1 MPNARTSTDRDVFIN
16 CPFDNDYKQQFHA
29 LLFTVYDCGFSPR
42 CAKEA
47 PDSGRLRYQKICQ
60 LIRECP
66 YAIHDLSRIELDSLT
81 QLPRFNMTLELGI
94 FLGANL
100 VSQDKKCLV
109 MDTEQYRY
117 QRFCSD
123 LSGFDPAAH
132 GGDILQLICVVR
144 DWLRSNL
151 EPNEKIPGGEYI
163 FARHK
168 KFLAKLPGL
177 CEQENLNLNS
187 LHYIAYISLLQGWL
201 QGEGLREKQTS

>member
-1 MPNARTSTDRDVFIN
+1 MTGVCGILQEFGLFPCCRVTENRRVT
-16 CPFDNDYKQQFHA
+16 FDLFLVSGHSKPAISIAGIEEVDEAKQAFRPPA
-29 LLFTVYDCGFSPR
+29 IASGERVSANRWPR
-42 CAKEA
+42 R
-47 PDSGRLRYQKICQ
+47 S
-60 LIRECP
+60 
-66 YAIHDLSRIELDSLT
+66 
-81 QLPRFNMTLELGI
+81 I

-187 LHYIAYISLLQGWL
+187 LHYIDYISLLQGWL